1 MAWLGQARRSGCDDL
16 PSGPRTELVRARV
29 GAGSRAIRMLGSLL
43 YLGLEVLGIPRA
55 ARRGGTIL
63 CYHNVV
69 GDGEAAQSTT
79 ADLHMPLARFEM
91 QLGWLIR
98 HYEIVPLH
106 ELVER
111 IERGK
116 QLLRV
121 AALTFDDGYAG
132 TFKHVVPVLVRLGI
146 PATIFVIAEAP
157 GRSDAFW
164 WDHPD
169 LPGSIARRYLLEEL
183 RGDEHAIRG
192 ATRLRSDWAVSEC
205 LRPADWHVI
214 VAAARHGVDIGVHS
228 ATHRSLPW
236 LTNGQLQRE
245 VVTSRHVVQRES
257 GVMPDFFAYPYG
269 LWDERVRA
277 AVRAAGYR
285 AAVTLDPGLN
295 RAGAD
300 PWALRRIN
308 IPASISDAA
317 FHAYTAGLNP
327 RWALG

>member
-1 MAWLGQARRSGCDDL
+1 MTTGQA
-16 PSGPRTELVRARV
+16 GPRTELVTTRV
-29 GAGSRAIRMLGSLL
+29 GARSRAIRMLGSLF
-43 YLGLEVLGIPRA
+43 YLGLDVVRIPRA
-55 ARRGGTIL
+55 ARRGATIL

-69 GDGEAAQSTT
+69 GDGDAAQSAT

-91 QLGWLIR
+91 QVRWLIR
-98 HYEIVPLH
+98 HYEIVPLR

-111 IERGK
+111 LERGK
-116 QLLRV
+116 QLSRV

-132 TFKHVVPVLVRLGI
+132 TFKHVVPILTRLGI

-169 LPGSIARRYLLEEL
+169 LPGSIARRYVLEEL
-183 RGDEHAIRG
+183 RGDEHAIRC
-192 ATRLRSDWAVSEC
+192 ATRLRSDWPASEC

-214 VAAARHGVDIGVHS
+214 GAAAKQGVDIGVHS

-236 LTNGQLQRE
+236 LTNAQLQRE
-245 VVTSRHVVQRES
+245 VVTSRRVVQRES
-257 GVMPDFFAYPYG
+257 GVTPDFFAYPYG
-269 LWDERVRA
+269 LCDERVRA